1 VRVIAPR
8 DECELGHG
16 DRCAVGANIKAV
28 RVSPECPAAG
38 SRVAA
43 EALEGRGFVGREAGA
58 VRAPERKMTVV
69 ESKRELSLRRKVLL
83 TTALFFG
90 GVGGFLLAGYV
101 VIAILSL

>member
-1 VRVIAPR
+1 
-8 DECELGHG
+8 
-16 DRCAVGANIKAV
+16 
-28 RVSPECPAAG
+28 
-38 SRVAA
+38 
-43 EALEGRGFVGREAGA
+43 
-58 VRAPERKMTVV
+58 MTVV